1 VIGLSMDLSEHQRK
15 LLGMIKGT
23 YHPTGDD
30 EPYLQALTDSDSLG
44 LVREIATWWRIYDLE
59 RYCALTARLL
69 KQRRV
74 YESTVDR
81 FVKTHAI
88 SPYINELGEAF
99 LQDMSA
105 SEDGLLAELAAFEL
119 ALTRVKRGS
128 LHTYTL
134 LWQHDPAALLTSLV
148 QEIPIPVDVQ
158 PGDYRVTVSA
168 GLPGM
173 FSIESM

>member
-1 VIGLSMDLSEHQRK
+1 MDLSEHQRK

-23 YHPTGDD
+23 YHPTGAD
-30 EPYLQALTDSDSLG
+30 EPYLQALTGSDSLS

-59 RYCALTARLL
+59 RYCALTSRLL

-74 YESTVDR
+74 YETTVDR

-99 LQDMSA
+99 LQDLSD

-128 LHTYTL
+128 PNTYTL
-134 LWQHDPAALLTSLV
+134 LWQHDPTALLTSLV
-148 QEIPIPVDVQ
+148 NETPVQDGAPQ
-158 PGDYRVTVSA
+158 GDYRVTVSA

-173 FSIESM
+173 FSIEPA